1 MIAVTLLVRTLLA
14 LLMLGSA
21 ARAAFDAT
29 LLDRRVAGITQELG
43 RGTLGVGLL
52 DLADGSSWFLN
63 RDRPFP
69 MQSVYKA
76 PIGAAVFRAIE
87 ERRLSLNDRVTIGRE
102 DLSVPFSPI
111 ARAFRGS
118 REYTLRELLE
128 AALGQSDNTA
138 ADVLMRLVGGPAA
151 VTAFLRQAGIE
162 GMRLD
167 RYERDLQPEIAG
179 LGAFRPEWAQVE
191 PFLGAIRAL
200 PDRTRR
206 QALDAYLADP
216 RDTSTPAGAVRFLQ
230 KLASGEVLP
239 QEGKNL
245 LAIMAASQTGAKR
258 IKAGVPAG
266 SVVAHKTGTAADV
279 LGTNPATND
288 IGIVTLPNGR
298 RFAIAVFV
306 SGSDK
311 PQGAREK
318 AIADVARAAV
328 EALR

>member
-1 MIAVTLLVRTLLA
+1 
-14 LLMLGSA
+14 
-21 ARAAFDAT
+21 
-29 LLDRRVAGITQELG
+29 
-43 RGTLGVGLL
+43 
-52 DLADGSSWFLN
+52 
-63 RDRPFP
+63 
-69 MQSVYKA
+69 
-76 PIGAAVFRAIE
+76 
-87 ERRLSLNDRVTIGRE
+87 
-102 DLSVPFSPI
+102 
-111 ARAFRGS
+111 
-118 REYTLRELLE
+118 
-128 AALGQSDNTA
+128 
-138 ADVLMRLVGGPAA
+138 
-151 VTAFLRQAGIE
+151 
-162 GMRLD
+162 
-167 RYERDLQPEIAG
+167 
-179 LGAFRPEWAQVE
+179 
-191 PFLGAIRAL
+191 
-200 PDRTRR
+200 
-206 QALDAYLADP
+206 
-216 RDTSTPAGAVRFLQ
+216 VRFLQ